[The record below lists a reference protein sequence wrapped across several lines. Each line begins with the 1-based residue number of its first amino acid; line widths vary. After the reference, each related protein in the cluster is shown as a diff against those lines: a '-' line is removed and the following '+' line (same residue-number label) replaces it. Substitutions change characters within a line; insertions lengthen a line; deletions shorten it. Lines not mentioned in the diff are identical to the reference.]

1 MHKVIFADDE
11 AVFRTYFKKVIDWKA
26 HGFELRG
33 EAKNGLE
40 ALELIRRES
49 PDIAFI
55 DINMPYMNGMD
66 LAAKIKEEHPSV
78 FVLLVTGHSEFEYA
92 RQALKIGVDDY
103 ILKPFD
109 EEELIVAL
117 AKVKGEMEK
126 RRVERDKTLKERQV
140 WKESFLNLLISNE
153 YADDNETIRDQ
164 LSSFQMSGDELIFQ
178 IASVEID
185 NLHEQWPDSGEIR
198 LRKYIIANL
207 LNDLVQIEGAS
218 YLFNG
223 PENRV
228 VSLLQ
233 YSGEEASER
242 FSPEGYSRLCA
253 MISKHFGFNVTIGIG
268 TAGKGIS
275 SIRRSYKESVIAL
288 RNKISM
294 NRSDVLLYRD
304 MTSKA
309 ANIGFY
315 PSEMNENLL
324 IHLRLHE
331 EEKIKEALVAI
342 RQYIRDRQLS
352 GDYIHMIM
360 AGLVSLCLTYI
371 YEIGKQVEDFLPP
384 SFSPF
389 QEITNKSSLE
399 EAFEWITDLY
409 LSVAG
414 HSKNMKRT
422 KSGNL
427 LTSAREYIDAHY
439 MDSHL
444 KVEDVAKHF
453 YIQPRYL
460 LKIFKEGLGMSVSD
474 YLFET
479 RMQKAKELL
488 SSGRNLR
495 LTNVA
500 EMVGYGDPAHFSK
513 SFKRHTGLSPS
524 EYEATRQRG

>member
-1 MHKVIFADDE
+1 MYKVIFADDE
-11 AVFRTYFKKVIDWKA
+11 AVFRTYFKKVIDWQA
-26 HGFELRG
+26 HGFDLCG

-40 ALELIRRES
+40 ALELIERDT

-66 LAAKIKEEHPSV
+66 LAAKIKEKHPSV

-117 AKVKGEMEK
+117 AKIKGEMEK
-126 RRVERDKTLKERQV
+126 RRIERDKSLKERRV

-153 YADDNETIRDQ
+153 HADDNETIREQ
-164 LSSFQMSGDELIFQ
+164 LETFQMGAGRIFQ
-178 IASVEID
+178 VASVEID

-207 LNDLVQIEGAS
+207 LNDLIQIEGTG
-218 YLFNG
+218 YPFNG

-233 YSGEEASER
+233 YSEEEAAER
-242 FSPEGYSRLCA
+242 FTPDGYAKLCA
-253 MISKHFGFNVTIGIG
+253 LISKHFGFGVTVGVG
-268 TAGKGIS
+268 TAGQGIS
-275 SIRRSYKESVIAL
+275 SIRHSYKESVIAL

-294 NRSDVLLYRD
+294 SRSDVLVYRD

-315 PSEMNENLL
+315 PSEINENLL

-331 EEKIKEALVAI
+331 EEKIKSALEEI

-352 GDYIHMIM
+352 GEYIHMIM

-371 YEIGKQVEDFLPP
+371 YEIGKQVDDFLPP

-389 QEITNKSSLE
+389 EAITNKSSLD
-399 EAFEWITDLY
+399 EAFEWIADLY

-414 HSKNMKRT
+414 HSKSMKRS

-439 MDSHL
+439 MDSQL